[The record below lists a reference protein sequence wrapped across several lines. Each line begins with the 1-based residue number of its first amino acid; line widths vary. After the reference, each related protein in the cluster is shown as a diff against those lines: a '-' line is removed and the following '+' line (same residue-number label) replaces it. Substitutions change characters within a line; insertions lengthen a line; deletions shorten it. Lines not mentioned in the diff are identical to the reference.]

1 MEQAQRGK
9 LWVIATPI
17 GNLSDI
23 SARARQKL
31 AELAVLA
38 CENKTAAQ
46 RLLSALQ
53 LPSPR
58 IHTYREDNEADAQSR
73 FLEVLEA
80 GQDVGL
86 ITDAGTPAISDPGW
100 RLVEACHRRGVSVFS
115 IAGPS
120 SVTAALSVAGL
131 PTRRFLFEGFPPHKN
146 AERREFFQRISA
158 ENVTTVVLES
168 PHKILET
175 LQQLRSLCGD
185 ERKLALCRELTKLH
199 ETNRQATLAEWC
211 EDPPPARGEFVLVLE
226 GAAVVATR
234 SDDEECQ
241 ALRER
246 AGFLAESGLTAA
258 QIRHYLMKFAGA
270 SRNQAYKL
278 ALETTNSEI
287 RENL

>member
-1 MEQAQRGK
+1 MEQAQRGS

-31 AELAVLA
+31 RELHTLA

-53 LPSPR
+53 VPSPR
-58 IHTYREDNEADAQSR
+58 IHTYREDNQADAQSKL
-73 FLEVLEA
+73 LEVLEE
-80 GQDVGL
+80 GQDIGL

-100 RLVEACHRRGVSVFS
+100 RLVEACHARGLKVFS

-146 AERREFFQRISA
+146 AERREFLQRISQ
-158 ENVTTVVLES
+158 ETVTTVMLES
-168 PHKILET
+168 PHKIHET

-185 ERKLALCRELTKLH
+185 GRRLAVCRELTKLH
-199 ETNRQATLAEWC
+199 ETNGQATLAQWC
-211 EDPPPARGEFVLVLE
+211 ETPPPARGEFVLVLE
-226 GAAVVATR
+226 GAPPAVV
-234 SDDEECQ
+234 SDDGECHGRRRQ
-241 ALRER
+241 A
-246 AGFLAESGLTAA
+246 AFLAECGLDSAR
-258 QIRHYLMKFAGA
+258 IRHYLMEFAGA

-278 ALETTNSEI
+278 ALEATNGEI